1 MSFGT
6 QMPMPEMDVELGQE
20 SEALCRSLRLKVTD
34 GVPRGAVNP
43 GRFYLFIFFN
53 HCFVSYCRC
62 GSLLKISS
70 VELATASIWMSDI
83 TLK

>member
-20 SEALCRSLRLKVTD
+20 SEALCRSPRLKVTD

-43 GRFYLFIFFN
+43 GRLYLFIFWSLF
-53 HCFVSYCRC
+53 HERFRC
-62 GSLLKISS
+62 GSLLKIRS